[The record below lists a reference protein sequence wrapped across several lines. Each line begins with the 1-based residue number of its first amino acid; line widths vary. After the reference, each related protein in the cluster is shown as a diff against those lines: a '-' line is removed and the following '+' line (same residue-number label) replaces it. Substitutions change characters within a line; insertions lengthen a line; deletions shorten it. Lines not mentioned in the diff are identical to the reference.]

1 VRAERAA
8 APTSA
13 GAVLQLIRTGAAVTR
28 SEVGRAT
35 GLSRSAVTLRL
46 EQLMSRGL
54 VVERAF
60 APSTGG
66 RPPLQLEL
74 NPDGGVVLVAAMGA
88 TRARVAVCGLTGA
101 VVLDSRADLVVGDG
115 PEVVVPALLDRFDDL
130 LEKCGRNREQV
141 VGLALTVPATV
152 EFAAGR
158 IVRPPIM
165 PSWDEVVL
173 APLVQGRFPVPV
185 LVDNDVNAMALGEH
199 FAVYRGKVDDLLFVK
214 ASTGIGAGI
223 IAGGRLQRGALG
235 AAGDL
240 GHIRVPESAGTRCH
254 CGLEGCLEAI
264 AGGPALMAQL
274 AAAGLPVS
282 HLLDVVDH
290 ARAERP
296 EAVRA
301 VREAGRRIGEVL
313 AGAVNLL
320 NPAAVVLGG
329 DLARADEQLLPGIR
343 EVVYQRS
350 NALATRELR
359 IESSRLGGQANVLG
373 SAVMIL
379 DQVLSPEA
387 IDGTGFPSRRAE
399 GRPLP
404 AATAGHP

>member
-1 VRAERAA
+1 MRVERAA
-8 APTSA
+8 VPATA
-13 GAVLQLIRTGAAVTR
+13 GTVLQLIRTGAASTR
-28 SEVGRAT
+28 SEVGRIT

-54 VVERAF
+54 VVERSF

-66 RPPLQLEL
+66 RPPSRLEL
-74 NPDGGVVLVAAMGA
+74 NPDGVVLIASLGA
-88 TRARVAVCGLTGA
+88 TRARVAVCDLTGA
-101 VVLDSRADLVVGDG
+101 VVLDSRADLVVGEG
-115 PEVVVPALLDRFDDL
+115 PELVVPALLDRFEEL
-130 LEKCGRNREQV
+130 LEKCGRDREHV
-141 VGLALTVPATV
+141 LGLGVSVPGTV

-158 IVRPPIM
+158 IIRPPIM
-165 PSWDEVVL
+165 PTWDEVVL

-199 FAVYRGKVDDLLFVK
+199 SAVYRGEVDDLLFVK
-214 ASTGIGAGI
+214 VSTGIGAGI

-240 GHIRVPESAGTRCH
+240 GHIPVHDGAGARCH
-254 CGLEGCLEAI
+254 CGLEGCLEAL
-264 AGGPALMAQL
+264 AGGPALMAQMQ
-274 AAAGLPVS
+274 AAGLPAS
-282 HLLDVVDH
+282 HLLDVVDLV
-290 ARAERP
+290 RAGRP

-320 NPAAVVLGG
+320 NPAVIVLGG

-359 IESSRLGGQANVLG
+359 IVASPLGGRGSILG
-373 SAVMIL
+373 SAVMVL
-379 DQVLSPEA
+379 DEVLSPA
-387 IDGTGFPSRRAE
+387 AVDGTPSP
-399 GRPLP
+399 GRP
-404 AATAGHP
+404 ADR